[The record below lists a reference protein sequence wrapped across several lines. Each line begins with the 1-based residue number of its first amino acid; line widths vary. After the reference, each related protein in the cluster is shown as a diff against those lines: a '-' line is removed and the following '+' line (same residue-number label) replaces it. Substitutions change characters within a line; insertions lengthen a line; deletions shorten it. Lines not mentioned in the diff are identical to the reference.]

1 MSAKAN
7 KSGEWASLEKIT
19 LPGKDKDIAAEAKN
33 GDNLL
38 TKEDLLKIDR
48 EEPIWRWVR
57 IAIIVL
63 FWTVWVSFLV
73 ASILCIVFT
82 PKCPPRPKQ
91 TFWQSKVGYWVNLLS
106 FKDSNG
112 DAIGD
117 LQGLT
122 SSIDHI
128 QMVTNSGFVILTSL
142 FPNYLADSHQLGNV
156 SFERIHPALGTM
168 ADFDTLL
175 RALKKRGMQVVI
187 SLNFNAIP
195 LNHELANPDFLA
207 PATDF
212 NEFCRFSSMCSI
224 ETDDKRFY
232 SLRGVNTT
240 LVKLNLLSPELIKEI
255 KKATLFWLSKGVD
268 GILLDDAAFFVEE
281 HNNCS
286 SALWLSEFPTC
297 KLYTNGTISVIQEL
311 RKVLDEVSTETSRP
325 RVLIANPGHT
335 GYGAIKAGIVE
346 SLLGTEDAPGAHL
359 VITRE
364 FASNRGFLLEQP
376 QTRYLRY
383 YLDFTNSS
391 LRNQLAL
398 VLASP
403 SDRPYISMFSVAWIF
418 CSRIGTPV
426 IYAGTEVGCY
436 LYNSTD
442 FPGTNYS
449 LESFNIPMPW
459 DYTGVG
465 FSTSE
470 KAISNYRFLFTKYEL
485 SDTVESVQA
494 FGHEPSIFNLTTS
507 LVQLRRE
514 YPSLLWG
521 SLIYTPL
528 NYSETPLVEV
538 FKRSATGF
546 DSIIVVTVR
555 DFGRDT
561 VINFSSECSVLVP
574 LLVYP
579 PNDAFKVGVETSNLK
594 VYFKPFYQPSLYVF
608 RCIA

>member
-1 MSAKAN
+1 MSAQAN

-19 LPGKDKDIAAEAKN
+19 LPEKDKDIAAEAKN

-38 TKEDLLKIDR
+38 TKEDLLKVDR
-48 EEPIWRWVR
+48 EEPIWRRVR

-73 ASILCIVFT
+73 ISILCVVFT

-117 LQGLT
+117 LQGLI
-122 SSIDHI
+122 SSIDYI

-142 FPNYLADSHQLGNV
+142 FPNYLVDSHRLSNV
-156 SFERIHPALGTM
+156 SFEHIHPALGTM
-168 ADFDTLL
+168 DDFDTLL
-175 RALKKRGMQVVI
+175 RLFKKRGMQVVI

-195 LNHELANPDFLA
+195 LNHELANPEFLA

-212 NEFCRFSSMCSI
+212 NEFCRFSSMCST
-224 ETDDKRFY
+224 ETDGKRFY

-240 LVKLNLLSPELIKEI
+240 LVKLNLLSPEIIKEI

-281 HNNCS
+281 NNNCS
-286 SALWLSEFPTC
+286 SALWFSEFPTC

-311 RKVLDEVSTETSRP
+311 RKVVDEVSTETSRP
-325 RVLIANPGHT
+325 RVLIADPGYT
-335 GYGAIKAGIVE
+335 GYGAIKAGSVE

-364 FASNRGFLLEQP
+364 FASNRGFSLSQDQAP
-376 QTRYLRY
+376 YLRD

-403 SDRPYISMFSVAWIF
+403 SDRPYTSMFSTAWIF
-418 CSRIGTPV
+418 LLPGTPV
-426 IYAGTEVGCY
+426 IYAGTEVGCN
-436 LYNSTD
+436 LYNYTD

-459 DYTGVG
+459 DHTGVG

-470 KAISNYRFLFTKYEL
+470 KAISSYRFLFTKYEM
-485 SDTVESVQA
+485 SDTVE
-494 FGHEPSIFNLTTS
+494 
-507 LVQLRRE
+507 R
-514 YPSLLWG
+514 
-521 SLIYTPL
+521 
-528 NYSETPLVEV
+528 PLVEA

-546 DSIIVVTVR
+546 DSIIVVTAR
-555 DFGRDT
+555 ASGRDT
-561 VINFSSECSVLVP
+561 VINISSDCSVLVP
-574 LLVYP
+574 LLVFP
-579 PNDAFKVGVETSNLK
+579 PNDAFKVGVESSNLK
-594 VYFKPFYQPSLYVF
+594 VFFKSVQQPTLYVF
-608 RCIA
+608 RCIS